1 MDEFRIARVRIWS
14 EEKEEEKI
22 RREAAVRERIRWEN
36 AEEKRRKE
44 EMEAEEKKKEEE
56 EEEEELKTL
65 LPGAPFN
72 HRNCRKGRPGK
83 GTVNWNAKAERAEMA
98 KVNIAREQVLKG
110 RVQKG
115 KGKTKGKEKGKGKR
129 KGKAGAED
137 EYEVK
142 QFREL
147 TSWGGGLLCRAFG

>member
-1 MDEFRIARVRIWS
+1 MDEFRIARARIWS
-14 EEKEEEKI
+14 EEKEEEKM
-22 RREAAVRERIRWEN
+22 RREAAVQERIRWEN

-44 EMEAEEKKKEEE
+44 EKEAEEKKKEEE
-56 EEEEELKTL
+56 ALKTL
-65 LPGAPFN
+65 LPGVRSSW
-72 HRNCRKGRPGK
+72 RNRRRGRPGK

-98 KVNIAREQVLKG
+98 KAKIAREQVLKG

-115 KGKTKGKEKGKGKR
+115 KGKTKGKEKGKGKG
-129 KGKAGAED
+129 KGMAGAED

-147 TSWGGGLLCRAFG
+147 TSWGGGLLCRVFG

>member
-56 EEEEELKTL
+56 EEEELKTL

-98 KVNIAREQVLKG
+98 KAKIAREEVLKG